1 MRIVQEARTGHG
13 PCVSLFAVRCART
26 RHRQLTANRTNERTN
41 EMVERNHVMF
51 FAFFWQEIM
60 IVERTRERRKSL
72 MKERAKGQAVIQ
84 YLTQLQRGER
94 SRSNLLRAKGNMLSV
109 RPL

>member
-1 MRIVQEARTGHG
+1 
-13 PCVSLFAVRCART
+13 
-26 RHRQLTANRTNERTN
+26 
-41 EMVERNHVMF
+41 
-51 FAFFWQEIM
+51 M